1 MCNSFLDTQ
10 TALYSSSSRQI
21 SRFLQFSGRQRSPVW
36 VKERERVGGNG
47 AWHVHFIYLC
57 CRIEWQPLAG
67 LETYLTDRV
76 SSACV
81 RPHFYCCFAY
91 FYLSARERETG
102 EKCGLLIHVVS
113 EKCYLL
119 ILLFK
124 CKNAKRKLACQMPG
138 VYQILRRPHTHTHT
152 HKHSN
157 THPHTYARHSSAV
170 AYT

>member
-1 MCNSFLDTQ
+1 MQFLFGHANCAVFVLEQ
-10 TALYSSSSRQI
+10 ANLSLLAVQRTAKVTCI
-21 SRFLQFSGRQRSPVW
+21 GG
-36 VKERERVGGNG
+36 ERVGGNG

-91 FYLSARERETG
+91 FYLSARDRERG
-102 EKCGLLIHVVS
+102 GGKKCGLLIHVVS

-124 CKNAKRKLACQMPG
+124 CKNAKRKLACHMPG
-138 VYQILRRPHTHTHT
+138 VYQILRRPHTHKHT

-157 THPHTYARHSSAV
+157 THSHTSARHSSAV